1 MSVVQYVAL
10 SAQIALERR
19 LDGIARNVAN
29 QATAGYRAE
38 GMKFD
43 AVLSRTAGHAPVAY
57 ASAGEL
63 YVSRNA
69 GPVTRTDNPFDIAV
83 EGDVWLAIQTPA
95 GTVYTRDG
103 RMKMLETGELMT
115 LNDHPVLDAGGAPIL
130 LDPVGEPP
138 QIARDGMI
146 SQGGVEMGAVGLFAI
161 DERAR
166 LTRYDNS
173 GVIPDRAAEPVL
185 DFTATGVVQGFVEG
199 SNVSP
204 VLELSKLITVSRSF
218 DSLSTALDR
227 SESSLREAIRALGP
241 A

>member
-1 MSVVQYVAL
+1 MPIVQYVGL

-38 GMKFD
+38 GTKFD
-43 AVLSRTAGHAPVAY
+43 VVLSRAAGADPVAY
-57 ASAGEL
+57 ASAGRG
-63 YVSRNA
+63 YISREA
-69 GPVTRTDNPFDIAV
+69 GAVTRTENPLDIAV
-83 EGDVWLAIQTPA
+83 EGDAWLAIQTQA

-103 RMKMLETGELMT
+103 RMKMLETGELMS
-115 LNDHPVLDAGGAPIL
+115 LNGHPVLDVGGAPIL
-130 LDPVGEPP
+130 LDPLGGPP

-146 SQGGVEMGAVGLFAI
+146 TQGGAQIGAIGLFAI

-166 LTRYDNS
+166 LTRYES
-173 GVIPDRAAEPVL
+173 GVIPDWAADPVL

-199 SNVSP
+199 SNVNP
-204 VLELSKLITVSRSF
+204 VLELTKLIAVSRSF
-218 DSLSTALDR
+218 DSLSTALGR
-227 SESSLREAIRALGP
+227 SESSLREAIKALGP